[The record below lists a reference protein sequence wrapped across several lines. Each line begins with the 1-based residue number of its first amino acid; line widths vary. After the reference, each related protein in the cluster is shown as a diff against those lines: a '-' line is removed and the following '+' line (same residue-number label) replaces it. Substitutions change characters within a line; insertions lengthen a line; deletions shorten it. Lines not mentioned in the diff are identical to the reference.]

1 MSRLYF
7 LLLGTAVLSE
17 DAYLERTKI
26 MIPMALIISMPLFE
40 VHILNVFILLRINY
54 YPLYK
59 FYQIVKGNKIHFLC
73 VFYAQVV
80 LYCSC
85 KDDLSDND
93 STWSI
98 ESYIGL
104 SKKYTERSNILL
116 QVLKFVFESQ

>member
-26 MIPMALIISMPLFE
+26 MIPMTLIISMPLFE

-59 FYQIVKGNKIHFLC
+59 FYQIVNGNKIHFLY

-85 KDDLSDND
+85 KDDLSDKD

-104 SKKYTERSNILL
+104 SKKYTEQSNILL
-116 QVLKFVFESQ
+116 QILKFVFESQ